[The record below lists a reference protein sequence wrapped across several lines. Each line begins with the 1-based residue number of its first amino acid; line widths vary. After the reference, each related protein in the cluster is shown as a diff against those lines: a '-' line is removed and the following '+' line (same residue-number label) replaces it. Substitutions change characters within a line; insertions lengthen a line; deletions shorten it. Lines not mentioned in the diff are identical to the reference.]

1 MLTYKRGPGK
11 NPADYKFAEIF
22 AFYKETYKDTALPKD
37 VVRKLYSKLFPAIVK
52 LMVFEN
58 LDYRMPSRLG
68 YIRVKKKLREPKL
81 YENGDLDTRG
91 LAINWK
97 ATKKLWQKIYP
108 DKTAE
113 EIKAVEGKPLVR
125 ELNED
130 NGGYRLMWYWD
141 KSTSAAKNQNAYY
154 INLSRSNDQILSKG
168 VRFNNLNFYE

>member
-22 AFYKETYKDTALPKD
+22 AFYKETYKDAALPRD

-81 YENGDLDTRG
+81 YENGMESYSG
-91 LAINWK
+91 I
-97 ATKKLWQKIYP
+97 
-108 DKTAE
+108 
-113 EIKAVEGKPLVR
+113 
-125 ELNED
+125 
-130 NGGYRLMWYWD
+130 
-141 KSTSAAKNQNAYY
+141 
-154 INLSRSNDQILSKG
+154 QIID
-168 VRFNNLNFYE
+168 